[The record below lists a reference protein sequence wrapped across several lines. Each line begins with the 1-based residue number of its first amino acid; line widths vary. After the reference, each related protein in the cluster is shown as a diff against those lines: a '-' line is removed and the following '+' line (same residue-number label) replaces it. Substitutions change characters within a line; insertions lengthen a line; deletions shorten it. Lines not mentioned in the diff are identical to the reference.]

1 MGEIIKMLAR
11 REGITLTELARRV
24 NKTLNDVSMNLRT
37 DIKTNKFKEYVEAL
51 GYKVVLE
58 KEGERIEL

>member
-37 DIKTNKFKEYVEAL
+37 DIKTKKFLEYAKAL

-58 KEGERIEL
+58 KKGERIEL

>member
-1 MGEIIKMLAR
+1 MGELIKMLTR
-11 REGITLTELARRV
+11 KEGITLTELARRV

-37 DIKTNKFKEYVEAL
+37 DIKTKTFLEYAKAL

>member
-1 MGEIIKMLAR
+1 MGELIKSLVR
-11 REGITLTELARRV
+11 KEGITLTELARRV
-24 NKTLNDVSMNLRT
+24 NKSLNDVSMNLRT
-37 DIKTNKFKEYVEAL
+37 DIKTNKFKEYAEAL